1 MNVTRY
7 MNLLVTFIQGMW
19 VYFTNAIATAKSEAI
34 TEAGVLDAA
43 LETSLQGEI
52 ATAKQ
57 EAITEAEALD
67 DALELSLN
75 AKIDTAKQE
84 AIDAAATAAGV
95 LDAAL
100 ETSLQGEI
108 ATAKQQAIDAAE
120 TAAGLLDDAVK
131 TTLRSEIEAS
141 KQQAIDA
148 AATANDSLETSLQ
161 GEIATAKQ
169 EAIDAA
175 QTAVNASATQLT
187 SDLQAYADQAEADA
201 NTYTD
206 TQVQGLQTQI
216 DTQTSLID
224 QLQVL
229 AANGLQAILV
239 TVSADGQDA
248 LDAIEGAIPTSSGQK
263 VDGSYALVL
272 NVTGAD
278 SYAFTRNTVT
288 YDISSGDFVRVIVS
302 GNAITEFE
310 VSHDNDNVR
319 IGELETTR
327 ATITYVDGLDAATN
341 ARIDSFPTVL
351 DSAMTQ
357 IFAGNQD
364 ALNIWAGAMTQFP

>member
-34 TEAGVLDAA
+34 TEAGALDTA

-57 EAITEAEALD
+57 EAITEAESLD
-67 DALELSLN
+67 DALVLN
-75 AKIDTAKQE
+75 LNGKIDTAKQE

-100 ETSLQGEI
+100 QTSLQGEI
-108 ATAKQQAIDAAE
+108 ATA
-120 TAAGLLDDAVK
+120 
-131 TTLRSEIEAS
+131 

-278 SYAFTRNTVT
+278 SYAFTRSAVT

-351 DSAMTQ
+351 ASAMTQ

-364 ALNIWAGAMTQFP
+364 ALDIWAGAMTQFP